1 MGYGSP
7 LPRIDTSIDEDDDD
21 DGEILGSD
29 YDLPPF
35 LRDKNF

>member
-1 MGYGSP
+1 MVHHFQE
-7 LPRIDTSIDEDDDD
+7 LIHQQNDDDD
-21 DGEILGSD
+21 DGEVLGSD

>member
-7 LPRIDTSIDEDDDD
+7 LPRIDTTQDDDD